1 VVFYLRAFTTEMP
14 NRGVVLGFEEL
25 SPLPLVRALSEYY
38 PRTATDSVKKI
49 ALLSRFASR
58 HNDVMDPYVTALQ
71 NDGWTVR
78 VMVFKSIKTFA
89 FCNAQPDT

>member
-1 VVFYLRAFTTEMP
+1 VVFYLRAITTEMP

-25 SPLPLVRALSEYY
+25 SPLPLGRALSEYY

-58 HNDVMDPYVTALQ
+58 HDVMDPYVTASQ

-78 VMVFKSIKTFA
+78 VMVNQSAMQTFA
-89 FCNAQPDT
+89 FCNAPDT